1 MTASCLQGWRNQSQP
16 VAVNATLKTI
26 VQPAA
31 LRDGRAAHLHFHYGD
46 ARTAGVYSVQ
56 PFFQYNVCFLYPLP
70 GTEQHSPE
78 TFEQALE
85 VVWCPN
91 GLTTN
96 DGCLELYNRTAYAG
110 RSEVAGAPCT
120 LWRYVDDQPPVTV
133 QGLRHHFGP
142 SLRDIWALY
151 HATHAV
157 WCALLGVRAHWMRI
171 GA

>member
-78 TFEQALE
+78 TFEQVTSPSREDMPHPTPASR
-85 VVWCPN
+85 VR
-91 GLTTN
+91 
-96 DGCLELYNRTAYAG
+96 EL
-110 RSEVAGAPCT
+110 
-120 LWRYVDDQPPVTV
+120 
-133 QGLRHHFGP
+133 
-142 SLRDIWALY
+142 
-151 HATHAV
+151 
-157 WCALLGVRAHWMRI
+157 
-171 GA
+171 